1 MYDNAFFLPASRM
14 KTAFWALPLSFAAH
28 AAIAV
33 ALIVIPLLRPAAPPP
48 YRISGAF
55 LVPARPL
62 PLPPPPPA
70 PARSSPAGKPGRIA
84 PVQARPPLVSGRL
97 IAPVEIPRTFED
109 ELIPSFGVDGG
120 VPGGVPGSVDMGI
133 YGGIPGSVL
142 DVLIGDVQAPVAAV
156 GEIRPPRLIK
166 RVDPVYPELARE
178 SRTSG
183 IVIIEAETG
192 LDGRVVALKILRSV
206 PLLDEAALDAVRQ
219 WVYEPMIVNGRP
231 RGVVFT
237 VSVQFVLK

>member
-1 MYDNAFFLPASRM
+1 MYDNAFFLPASRI

-28 AAIAV
+28 AAIAA
-33 ALIVIPLLRPAAPPP
+33 ALIVIPLLRPAALPP

-55 LVPARPL
+55 LVPARIL

-70 PARSSPAGKPGRIA
+70 PARSSSARKSGRIA
-84 PVQARPPLVSGRL
+84 RIGARPAQDIARL
-97 IAPVEIPRTFED
+97 IAPIEIPNSFQD
-109 ELIPSFGVDGG
+109 ELIVDLGPDGG
-120 VPGGVPGSVDMGI
+120 VPGGVPGSVDIGI
-133 YGGIPGSVL
+133 YGSIPGSVL
-142 DVLIGDVQAPVAAV
+142 DVLIGDVQAPVAAL

-219 WVYEPMIVNGRP
+219 WVYEPMIVNGRL